1 MTLTVFYDGDC
12 PVCRLEVDIYRR
24 AGGGIAWVD
33 IERLRNSE
41 LPAGKTR
48 EELLGRFHAQRADG
62 TYAVGVDA
70 FQAIWRALPG
80 WRRAAWAFDVPGLR
94 GFAEVAYRGFLR
106 WQRWDRGRRKR
117 KRSKRVGGTGSPAK

>member
-1 MTLTVFYDGDC
+1 MTLTVFYDADC
-12 PVCRLEVDIYRR
+12 PVCRLEVDLYKR
-24 AGGGIAWVD
+24 AGGGIDWVD
-33 IERLRNSE
+33 IERLSDGE

-48 EELLGRFHAQRADG
+48 AELLGRFHARRPDG

-94 GFAEVAYRGFLR
+94 GATELAYRGFLR
-106 WQRWDRGRRKR
+106 WQGWDRARRKR
-117 KRSKRVGGTGSPAK
+117 KRREAVEALGSRTD